1 MRPRI
6 RVLSRLVSF
15 WNTLRHKDRLE
26 RELDDEL
33 RAAVETLAERYTAS
47 GMEAAAARRAALADI
62 GGIEQVKEDVRD
74 GRTGAW
80 LDTLLLDLR
89 YACRGFAK
97 APGLTATIVITLA
110 LGIGANTAIF
120 SVVHAMLLSPLP
132 YRDAD
137 RLVFIW
143 SDMTA
148 VGYPRAPLSG
158 PELKDLREGTRTTL
172 SGVAAIWSS
181 TTALTGEGN
190 PEQLRIGYVTPDF
203 FSVLGAEPALGR
215 TFRRDDDGDNVRHR
229 ILLSW
234 DLFQRRY
241 AGDTSI
247 VGRTIMVD
255 DRQATVVGVMP
266 QHFRLLLPPDAAV
279 PDRPQAWMLF
289 WDIER
294 DPRGQ
299 QFLRVI
305 GRMRPGVTLTAA
317 REEVAGI
324 ARHISRIHAEYGPV
338 GRTFNTVALKS
349 EDVREIRGPLL
360 ALFAGVAILLMIACV
375 NVASLLIARAA
386 SRTRET
392 SLRLALGATRGR
404 LLRQSLA
411 EGLMLTVLGA
421 VAGLLVGYA
430 GLRLLLTL
438 RPESLARLGA
448 ARIDVTVFAFTL
460 GVSVAWGLL
469 FSLAPLT
476 ELWKAEA
483 GRSLQPAARTTA
495 APIRYR
501 MRATLVTVQIAL
513 SVVLLV
519 SAGLLVRAFMAIQ
532 RVDPG
537 FRTDRQL
544 TFRIALPWE
553 RYHEREAF
561 NTFGSELRQRLLAIP
576 GVTGAGAISHIPYD
590 DLPNWASFY
599 RLPAMPPRAEA
610 QHADTRAITT
620 GLFEM
625 LGVPLIEGRFFTD
638 DDDTPEYGVA
648 IVDERLA
655 QRMWPGRSALGQVIL
670 ADPRT
675 TGIARVPLTI
685 IGVVP
690 HLRLRSLVEDSRD
703 QIFYPE
709 RLVLRN
715 PMAFIVRTANS
726 GDGGRDPVS
735 IAGDVRAT
743 VAAIDPHLPIYDVRP
758 MDTYVEAAQSA
769 RRFTML
775 LAACFA
781 ATALVLTCVGVY
793 GVLAYAVARRRHEFG
808 VRRALGADASQVMRE
823 VLRESLTFA
832 VAGCVAGLGA
842 ALIVSRSLQSQ
853 LYAIHPQD
861 PITYAAAIALIL
873 AGAALAC
880 WIPVRRAMAVSPM
893 DALLFE

>member
-15 WNTLRHKDRLE
+15 WNTRFHRTRLE

-33 RAAVETLAERYTAS
+33 RAAVETLAERYTAR
-47 GMEAAAARRAALADI
+47 GMEPAAARRAALADI
-62 GGIEQVKEDVRD
+62 GGIEQVKEEVRD
-74 GRTGAW
+74 GRSGAW

-120 SVVHAMLLSPLP
+120 SVIHAMLLSPLP
-132 YRDAD
+132 YHEAD

-143 SDMTA
+143 SDMTS

-158 PELKDLREGTRTTL
+158 PELKDLRDRGSRTL
-172 SGVAAIWSS
+172 SGVAAIWSNTS
-181 TTALTGEGN
+181 ALTGDGD
-190 PEQLRIGYVTPDF
+190 PEQLRIGYVTTDF

-215 TFRRDDDGDNVRHR
+215 TFRPEDGGTHDPNAIV
-229 ILLSW
+229 LSW
-234 DLFQRRY
+234 ELFQRRY
-241 AGDTSI
+241 GGDESVI
-247 VGRTIMVD
+247 GRTVIGND
-255 DRQATVVGVMP
+255 HPYTIVGVMP
-266 QHFRLLLPPDAAV
+266 RHFRLLLPPDSAV
-279 PDRPQAWMLF
+279 PDRLQAWIPF
-289 WDIER
+289 WDVEH

-305 GRMRPGVTLTAA
+305 GRMRPGATLIDT
-317 REEVAGI
+317 RNEVAGI
-324 ARHISRIHAEYGPV
+324 ARHISRAYTEYGAV
-338 GRTFNTVALKS
+338 GRVFNTVALKAD
-349 EDVREIRGPLL
+349 DVREIRGPLL
-360 ALFAGVAILLMIACV
+360 ALFGGVAILLMIACV

-386 SRTRET
+386 SRARET
-392 SLRLALGATRGR
+392 SLRLALGASRAR

-411 EGLMLTVLGA
+411 EGAILTLLGA
-421 VAGLLVGYA
+421 AAGLIVGYA
-430 GLRLLLTL
+430 GLRALLAL
-438 RPESLARLGA
+438 RPESLARLGS

-460 GVSVAWGLL
+460 GVSVLWGLL

-476 ELWKAEA
+476 ELWKADA
-483 GRSLQPAARTTA
+483 GRSLQPNARTLA

-501 MRATLVTVQIAL
+501 MRAALVIVQIAL

-537 FRTDRQL
+537 FRSDRQL
-544 TFRIALPWE
+544 TFRLALPDE
-553 RYHEREAF
+553 RYHERDAF
-561 NTFGSELRQRLLAIP
+561 NAFGRELRQRLLAIP

-590 DLPNWASFY
+590 DLPNWGSFY
-599 RLPAMPPRAEA
+599 RLPTMPSRAEA
-610 QHADTRAITT
+610 LHADTRAITT

-625 LGVPLIEGRFFTD
+625 LGVRLIEGRFFTD
-638 DDDTPEYGVA
+638 DDDKPGHGVT
-648 IVDERLA
+648 IVDGRLA

-670 ADPRT
+670 ADPRS

-685 IGVVP
+685 VGVVP

-715 PMAFIVRTANS
+715 PMAFIVRTV
-726 GDGGRDPVS
+726 DGRDPAS
-735 IAGDVRAT
+735 IAGDVRAA
-743 VAAIDPHLPIYDVRP
+743 VAAIDPQLPIYDVRP
-758 MDTYVEAAQSA
+758 MEVYVEAARSA

-808 VRRALGADASQVMRE
+808 VRRALGADASQVMGE
-823 VLRESLTFA
+823 VLRESLQFA
-832 VAGCVAGLGA
+832 AAGCAAGLGA
-842 ALIVSRSLQSQ
+842 ALLVSRLLESQ
-853 LYAIHPQD
+853 LYAIHPRD
-861 PITYAAAIALIL
+861 PITYLVALALIL